1 VTRDEKVE
9 PSRSG
14 VNLPMM
20 LVLGG
25 LGAGAGV
32 GLSLVMQHFGAG

>member
-1 VTRDEKVE
+1 MARDEKVE
-9 PSRSG
+9 PGRTG
-14 VNLPMM
+14 INLPMM